1 MNSTRKLTA
10 LVLKRFFFSQI
21 ISNNFKSETIV
32 CSKIKGNQRYCKSSL
47 GNVLGKVSPKLKLI
61 TFTCKVCKTRN
72 TKTISNQA
80 YTKGVVII
88 KCEGCSN
95 NHLIADNLG
104 WFEDLKGKKN
114 IEEILAE
121 KGEIVK
127 RTLDSG
133 CFQFEANHQDTEK

>member
-1 MNSTRKLTA
+1 MNAARRLSP
-10 LVLKRFFFSQI
+10 LVLNKYLFSQTV
-21 ISNNFKSETIV
+21 NFNFQNVTFINKYIL
-32 CSKIKGNQRYCKSSL
+32 NQRCFSTL
-47 GNVLGKVSPKLKLI
+47 DNVLGKINPKLKLI
-61 TFTCKVCKTRN
+61 IFTCKVCKTRN

-104 WFEDLKGKKN
+104 WFENLKGKKN

-121 KGEIVK
+121 RGEIVK
-127 RTLDSG
+127 RSFESG
-133 CFQFEANHQDTEK
+133 CLEFENIDQNDVK